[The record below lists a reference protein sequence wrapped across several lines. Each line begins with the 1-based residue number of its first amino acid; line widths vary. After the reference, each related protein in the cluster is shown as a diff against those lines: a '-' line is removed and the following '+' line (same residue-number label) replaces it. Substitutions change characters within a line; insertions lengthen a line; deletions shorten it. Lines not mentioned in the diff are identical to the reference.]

1 MVPGHRET
9 EQGEDEKQESNMN
22 PVLGSRDPKRAPAK
36 KNIMSI
42 IKDLGRL

>member
-9 EQGEDEKQESNMN
+9 EQGEDEKQESNKN

-36 KNIMSI
+36 KKEI
-42 IKDLGRL
+42 L